1 MSTGFN
7 RFQLFSNVFIRFH
20 PFATIFNHFS
30 MFNVFA
36 LVLLSATAERFS
48 ISCMKDKKSIL
59 RMCMVMFPLK
69 PIEWFKNMKFK
80 VLIYLFTQSFST
92 EWKTALQQYS
102 STAERQYLSVSV
114 QQNISTS
121 VQQYSSTAE

>member
-1 MSTGFN
+1 
-7 RFQLFSNVFIRFH
+7 
-20 PFATIFNHFS
+20 
-30 MFNVFA
+30 
-36 LVLLSATAERFS
+36 
-48 ISCMKDKKSIL
+48 
-59 RMCMVMFPLK
+59 MCMVMFPLK